1 MNRYKQIEE
10 EKENNTKNRQKNKSV
25 SSMINKAT
33 KNKTM
38 ISLDYLIN

>member
-10 EKENNTKNRQKNKSV
+10 EKENNTKNKSD